1 MEKMNFGNTIRKLRK
16 KCGFTQTELAERLSI
31 SDKAVSK
38 WESGSGYPD
47 IALLPAL
54 SDTLGVTIDYLL
66 RGNARGIVIAGNIL
80 VDILN
85 NVDEYPKPSMLA
97 TVESYSKAV
106 GGCVPNTI
114 IDLSKIDRSIP
125 LEAYGMVG
133 NDENGSFVLSEM
145 KKNGIDVGHVKVSDT
160 MPTSFTNVMYDLKSH
175 ERTFF
180 YNKGANAHLD
190 IADIDVESLDC
201 EIFHVG
207 YAFLLDRLDS
217 EDAEDGTRFA
227 KLLRMVSERGIKTSL
242 DAVSSDRPDYKEKLI
257 PALKHCN
264 YTIMNEIEA
273 CFVSGLKP
281 YDEDGKLH
289 VDNIR
294 KTLELFMSYGVK
306 EKAII
311 HCKEAGFLMNA
322 DGDFVV
328 VPSLNIPRDY
338 IKGNVGAG
346 DAFAAGCLYG
356 LYHGFD
362 DEKLLRFASCAS
374 AANLSAPDSV
384 SGMKCAAD
392 LEKIENM
399 FERRVMS

>member
-16 KCGFTQTELAERLSI
+16 KCGFTQTELADRLSI

-54 SDTLGVTIDYLL
+54 SETLGVTIDYLL
-66 RGNARGIVIAGNIL
+66 KGNARGIAIAGNIL

-97 TVESYSKAV
+97 TVLSSAKAV

-114 IDLSKIDRSIP
+114 IDIAKIDRSIP

-145 KKNGIDVGHVKVSDT
+145 KKNGIDVSHVKVSGA

-180 YNKGANAHLD
+180 YTKGTNAGLD
-190 IADIDVESLDC
+190 IDDIDVDSLDC

-217 EDAEDGTRFA
+217 EDGEDGTRLA

-242 DAVSSDRPDYKEKLI
+242 DAVSSDRPDYREKLI

-273 CFVSGLKP
+273 CFVSGLSP
-281 YDEDGKLH
+281 YREDGSLH
-289 VDNIR
+289 VENIK
-294 KTLELFMSYGVK
+294 KTLEQFMAYGVK

-311 HCKEAGFLMNA
+311 HCKQAGFLMNSA
-322 DGDFVV
+322 GEFVT

-384 SGMKCAAD
+384 SGMKSAAE

-399 FERRVMS
+399 FDRRVIS